1 MAAPLSVS
9 LDSIIAIPHSQLFVQ
24 IRIILILNWTT
35 IIEMNKKTVSKPA
48 LLLIILIAIT
58 LGSLTSCTLITKQPQ
73 AEVIPAVPEPLAQNL
88 GYEILAT
95 LPHDPTC
102 YTQGL
107 VIDEGVFYESCGLY
121 GQSSLRKVDPNSG
134 TVQSET
140 ELDASYFAEGLVLLD
155 DKLYQ
160 LTWKENTGFIYDANT
175 LELLRTFHYQTQG
188 WGLTTDGSAL
198 ILSDGTNTLYWL
210 DPGTMQVLRQ
220 VNVSYQGQPVEYLNE
235 LEYINGTIFANIYL
249 TNSIVAINPDDGIV
263 ISLIDL
269 NGLRPDQDLAMQG
282 EVLNGI
288 AYDKFNDKLYLTGK
302 NWPNLYEIRLV
313 PQNLSTPT
321 TPQ

>member
-1 MAAPLSVS
+1 M
-9 LDSIIAIPHSQLFVQ
+9 D
-24 IRIILILNWTT
+24 
-35 IIEMNKKTVSKPA
+35 KKTALKPA
-48 LLLIILIAIT
+48 LLLIIMIAII
-58 LGSLTSCTLITKQPQ
+58 LGSIPSCTLLTKEPQ

-107 VIDEGVFYESCGLY
+107 VIADGIFYESCGLY
-121 GQSSLRKVDPNSG
+121 SQSSLRKVDPISG
-134 TVQSET
+134 DVQAEA
-140 ELDASYFAEGLVLLD
+140 ELAATFFAEGLVLLEG
-155 DKLYQ
+155 KLYQ
-160 LTWKENTGFIYDANT
+160 LTWKENTGFVYDAST
-175 LELLRTFHYQTQG
+175 LELLRTFNYQTEG

-210 DPGTMQVLRQ
+210 DPGTMQVVRQ
-220 VNVSYQGQPVEYLNE
+220 VNVSYQGQSVEYLNE
-235 LEYINGTIFANIYL
+235 LEYINGLIFANIYM
-249 TNSIVAINPDDGIV
+249 TDSIVTINPEDGGV

-269 NGLRPDQDLAMQG
+269 TGLRPEQNQAMQG

-288 AYDKFNDKLYLTGK
+288 AYDAINDKLYLTGK
-302 NWPNLYEIRLV
+302 NWPSLYEIRLV
-313 PQNLSTPT
+313 PQSLSTPT